1 MSREVFASITH
12 DTIFK
17 IAFTKEQRKNSLL
30 FLLNTCL
37 KEVLKEPI
45 TDVALIQT
53 VDPPEN
59 KNGRF
64 TVFDI
69 QCKTADNSR
78 FIVEMQVG
86 KQEYFIKRTFFCLCR
101 AVSNLVKKGK
111 MEQDERDVPYDYN
124 IPVVYTLS
132 FLDFEYDFGDGCNE
146 LIQYLSISND
156 LHPEVR
162 YDMMHMVYIM
172 LPRFARETWED
183 CRDAFEQLVF
193 LFRYINTFLEMPS
206 GCKDKAI
213 EEILESAKISNLSA
227 EELMLYEREKK
238 FISDYAAAL
247 AYAKK
252 EGIGI
257 GEAGKEEV
265 RQEVRQETLAQT
277 AGKMKAKGLHA
288 SLIAEITGLS
298 VAEIER
304 L

>member
-1 MSREVFASITH
+1 MPKEVFGKITY

-17 IAFTKEQRKNSLL
+17 IAFTKEQNKGPLL

-45 TDVALIQT
+45 VDVTLIQT
-53 VDPPEN
+53 VEPPEN

-69 QCKTADNSR
+69 QCKSADGTR

-101 AVSNLVKKGK
+101 ATSNLVEKGK
-111 MEQDERDVPYDYN
+111 MEVEGKDVPYDYN

-132 FLDFEYDFGDGCNE
+132 FLDFEVDFGKDCGE
-146 LIQYLSISND
+146 LIQYLSVRND

-162 YDMMHMVYIM
+162 YDMMQMVYVM
-172 LPRFARETWED
+172 LPRFGKETWED
-183 CRDAFEQLVF
+183 CQDAFEQLVF
-193 LFRYINTFLEMPS
+193 LFKKINTLREKPD
-206 GCKDKAI
+206 GCKDRAL
-213 EEILESAKISNLSA
+213 EDILESAKISNLNE
-227 EELMLYEREKK
+227 EELMQYEREKK
-238 FISDYAAAL
+238 YLSDYAAAL

-252 EGIGI
+252 EGIAI

-265 RQEVRQETLAQT
+265 RQETLAQT
-277 AGKMKAKGLHA
+277 AHKMKAKGLHA

-298 VAEIER
+298 VAEINSPG
-304 L
+304 